1 MGRRYVLTLLGGAA
15 VWPLVARA
23 QQSVGAGYVRALEQA
38 KRDYGKISKPSEAAR
53 SAYITRLVR
62 LREQATRLKSETCQA
77 IDAEIKELSR
87 LILGKW
93 QSPRHDYLYRAD
105 GTWTM
110 LPADPDTTHGTW
122 RIDGNQYFDTAATDP
137 PQTSQYTIILISSRI
152 SCLPT
157 KRTFFMRCA
166 LNRAVVLASC
176 QWMLNSFR
184 DLRRPCRYS
193 PSFGRRCL
201 ASWPHRPP

>member
-1 MGRRYVLTLLGGAA
+1 MAACSARPTIRRCGLCLG
-15 VWPLVARA
+15 ARA
-23 QQSVGAGYVRALEQA
+23 GQAGLWENLL
-38 KRDYGKISKPSEAAR
+38 
-53 SAYITRLVR
+53 TRFVR
-62 LREQATRLKSETCQA
+62 LREQATRLKSETWQA
-77 IDAEIKELSR
+77 IDAEIKEHPAPKDSDSKALSR

-93 QSPRHDYLYRAD
+93 ESPRHDYLYRAD

-176 QWMLNSFR
+176 QWMRNLSGTSEGRVDIHRVLAEDVLRHGLTARR
-184 DLRRPCRYS
+184 DS
-193 PSFGRRCL
+193 
-201 ASWPHRPP
+201 AI

>member
-1 MGRRYVLTLLGGAA
+1 VRRRYVLTLLGVAA

-53 SAYITRLVR
+53 S
-62 LREQATRLKSETCQA
+62 RLKSETWQA
-77 IDAEIKELSR
+77 IDAEIKEHPAPKDSDSKALSR

-93 QSPRHDYLYRAD
+93 ESPRHDYLYRAD

-110 LPADPDTTHGTW
+110 LPADPDTTHETW

-157 KRTFFMRCA
+157 KRTF
-166 LNRAVVLASC
+166 S
-176 QWMLNSFR
+176 
-184 DLRRPCRYS
+184 
-193 PSFGRRCL
+193 
-201 ASWPHRPP
+201 

>member
-1 MGRRYVLTLLGGAA
+1 MAACSARPTIRRCGLCPG
-15 VWPLVARA
+15 ARA
-23 QQSVGAGYVRALEQA
+23 GQAGLWENLLHPLCS
-38 KRDYGKISKPSEAAR
+38 IAR
-53 SAYITRLVR
+53 TGYPPEI
-62 LREQATRLKSETCQA
+62 ETWQA
-77 IDAEIKELSR
+77 IDAEIKEHPAPKDSDSKALSR

-93 QSPRHDYLYRAD
+93 ESPRHDYLYRAD

-176 QWMLNSFR
+176 QWMRNLSGTSEGRVDIHRVLAEDVLRHGLTARR
-184 DLRRPCRYS
+184 DS
-193 PSFGRRCL
+193 
-201 ASWPHRPP
+201 AI